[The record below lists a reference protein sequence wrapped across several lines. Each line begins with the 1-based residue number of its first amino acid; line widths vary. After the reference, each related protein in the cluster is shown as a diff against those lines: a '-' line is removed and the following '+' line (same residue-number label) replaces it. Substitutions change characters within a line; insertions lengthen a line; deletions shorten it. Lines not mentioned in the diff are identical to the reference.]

1 MTRHL
6 VDPYLGKTLDGRFQ
20 VEKRL
25 GEGSMGGV
33 YRATDL
39 TTGKTV
45 ALKVIHKHLARFP
58 NIVKRFERELAIT
71 AALRS
76 PWTVHV
82 EAFSRSGSP
91 DMYLAMELL
100 DGKSLSEVIKENKQL
115 APARVVHIGAQI
127 ARGLAAAHAQKI
139 IHRDLKPE
147 NIMLVREGDDPD
159 HVKILDFGV
168 ARIVDAAADDEDG
181 ANRWETLTRVGAPI
195 GTLQY
200 MSPQQIACEPLD
212 ELTDLYS
219 LGIVLYEMASGA
231 PPFKAATP
239 RQAMQEHCFKVP
251 EPLATIVP
259 GGLPKGLNDVIDA
272 LLQKEPEQR
281 PSSAA
286 EVVGLLERALGGG
299 LAAPRRAAAP
309 RAAGTMVPIDD
320 TNLDLMATQEVE
332 HTSEVALPAPG
343 GAKPRRA
350 VQEDL
355 VNHTMVPEE
364 EETMLLPPVSFIDEQ
379 PPKKKNL
386 APRGTRNL
394 AAPEPT
400 AELAPAPKPAAARPA
415 AAKPAAAKPAAAK
428 PAAAPA
434 ARPASKPMKPWLVA
448 LLVIFAILFTGIGVL
463 ISELIRR

>member
-1 MTRHL
+1 
-6 VDPYLGKTLDGRFQ
+6 
-20 VEKRL
+20 
-25 GEGSMGGV
+25 MGGV
-33 YRATDL
+33 YRATDH
-39 TTGKTV
+39 TTGKVV

-82 EAFSRSGSP
+82 EAFSRSASP
-91 DMYLAMELL
+91 EMYLAMELL

-115 APARVVHIGAQI
+115 APARIVHIGAQI

-147 NIMLVREGDDPD
+147 NIMLVREGDDAD

-168 ARIVDAAADDEDG
+168 ARIVEAAADEDEG

-286 EVVGLLERALGGG
+286 EVIGLLERALGGG
-299 LAAPRRAAAP
+299 VAGPRRGAAP
-309 RAAGTMVPIDD
+309 RAAGTMVPMDD
-320 TNLDLMATQEVE
+320 TNLDLMATQEVDE

-343 GAKPRRA
+343 NAQSAHRSND
-350 VQEDL
+350 DL
-355 VNHTMVPEE
+355 VNHTMVPED
-364 EETMLLPPVSFIDEQ
+364 EETMLLPPVSFLGQE

-386 APRGTRNL
+386 AQRGTRNL
-394 AAPEPT
+394 AATPEPT
-400 AELAPAPKPAAARPA
+400 AELAPAPKPAAPA
-415 AAKPAAAKPAAAK
+415 GKASAGKPAASKATAAKPAAA
-428 PAAAPA
+428 APVA
-434 ARPASKPMKPWLVA
+434 TKPMKPWLVA

>member
-1 MTRHL
+1 
-6 VDPYLGKTLDGRFQ
+6 
-20 VEKRL
+20 
-25 GEGSMGGV
+25 MGGV
-33 YRATDL
+33 YRATDH
-39 TTGKTV
+39 TTGKVV

-82 EAFSRSGSP
+82 EAFSRSASP
-91 DMYLAMELL
+91 EMYLAMELL

-115 APARVVHIGAQI
+115 APARIVHIGAQI

-147 NIMLVREGDDPD
+147 NIMLVREGDDAD

-168 ARIVDAAADDEDG
+168 ARIVEAAADEDEG

-286 EVVGLLERALGGG
+286 EVIGLLERALGGG
-299 LAAPRRAAAP
+299 VAGPRRGAAP

-320 TNLDLMATQEVE
+320 TNLDLMATQEVDE
-332 HTSEVALPAPG
+332 HTSEVALPPPG
-343 GAKPRRA
+343 SAQKPGRHNDD
-350 VQEDL
+350 V
-355 VNHTMVPEE
+355 VNHTMVPED
-364 EETMLLPPVSFIDEQ
+364 EETMLLPPVSFLGEEA
-379 PPKKKNL
+379 PKKKNL
-386 APRGTRNL
+386 AKGGTRNL
-394 AAPEPT
+394 AAAPEPT
-400 AELAPAPKPAAARPA
+400 AELAPAPKPSAPARPA
-415 AAKPAAAKPAAAK
+415 ATKAAATKAAATK
-428 PAAAPA
+428 AAAAPV
-434 ARPASKPMKPWLVA
+434 ARKPMKPWLVA

>member
-33 YRATDL
+33 YRATDH
-39 TTGKTV
+39 TTGKVV

-82 EAFSRSGSP
+82 EAFSRSASP
-91 DMYLAMELL
+91 EMYLAMELL

-115 APARVVHIGAQI
+115 SPVRIVHIGAQI

-147 NIMLVREGDDPD
+147 NIMLVREGDDAD

-168 ARIVDAAADDEDG
+168 ARIVEAAADEDEG

-251 EPLATIVP
+251 EPLSTIVP
-259 GGLPKGLNDVIDA
+259 GGLPKGLNEVIDA

-299 LAAPRRAAAP
+299 AAPARRAAP

-320 TNLDLMATQEVE
+320 TNLDLMATQEVDE

-343 GAKPRRA
+343 GGKRPHRA
-350 VQEDL
+350 NDEL
-355 VNHTMVPEE
+355 VNHTMVPED
-364 EETMLLPPVSFIDEQ
+364 EETMLLPPVSFLGEE

-386 APRGTRNL
+386 AQRGTRNL
-394 AAPEPT
+394 AAAPEPT
-400 AELAPAPKPAAARPA
+400 AELAPAPKPAAPA
-415 AAKPAAAKPAAAK
+415 GKTTSAKPAATKPAAAK

-434 ARPASKPMKPWLVA
+434 ASKPMKPWLVA